1 MRKYKIEW
9 DGLDDMWLSFDRLDR
24 DMSGSLGR
32 DFVWICYIG
41 PWTIKKRRKQVD

>member
-9 DGLDDMWLSFDRLDR
+9 DGWFQRSFGFNRLDR
-24 DMSGSLGR
+24 DMNALGR